1 MKSFA
6 GAAALAVVLLM
17 VTQGALGASV
27 WRDNGDSFKDGTYFQ
42 TIFTDRGIAL
52 AANTNIAINWTAAV
66 IQPDGRN
73 CAAMAYDTTNGNALL
88 FGGYDG
94 SKYLNDTWSY
104 NSTTGK
110 WTKKNPATSPAARAR
125 HGMVYDAD
133 QGRFLMF
140 GGTDASKLYDD
151 TWTYTPS
158 TGTWA
163 SVNPGTKPSARS
175 MFGMSY
181 DSKSKLTVLFGGH
194 DGSNALKDTWRF
206 DAIGGTWEKQPTSG
220 SPSAR
225 YLTATVFDGS
235 LNETVL
241 FGGIEPAAGCYSQPN
256 LVNDT
261 WTYSSQNNT
270 WTNRTT
276 GLQPSARH
284 SHVMA
289 YDSDR
294 KLTLLYSGAIYIGML
309 YGSSD
314 VWKWNS
320 SFSNWGQIS
329 PSNTPPT
336 RMCATSAYDPVN
348 NHILVFGGT
357 TMNLTAS
364 NEFLALNR
372 SNNAWYAPGA
382 PEPRDDAALVSGGSG
397 LAMMFGGAGLNAQ
410 LADTWVFNDSLGTW
424 QMKNPTSSPSARES
438 HAMAFDDR
446 SGAAVLFGGAQ
457 FSYMYPN
464 AYCDTWVYNFSTGD
478 WSNKNPP
485 SIPTARY
492 QHAMAYDHGNSRT
505 VLFGG
510 ITGNFMN
517 QYKNNETWVYS
528 TGSNIWDNKTPVDSP
543 ARRSGHAMAYDP
555 ASGLVVL
562 FGGYNES
569 YSYENDTWVYNTSA
583 NTWTQRKPADA
594 PGPRQLHSMA
604 YDSVSGEI
612 ILFGGQNANGA
623 LNTTWSYNVSNNI
636 WTKLQCT
643 STPSKRSG
651 QGMASLGPAG
661 GVLVYGGNNSGEF
674 PSLQTGTWKLR
685 PSTTIYL
692 DAGTFISVPMDTNG
706 SAYYGNLSWCATVP
720 SGTEFKLQLRSADT
734 RDGLNTSLF
743 KGPDGTNGTWYNV
756 SGMQMVHYSHK
767 GSRWIQYKAKFTTTN
782 PAVTPSLASVQLP
795 YNLMHNV
802 TVTAPTDSQVVN
814 GTFNITWNASDPDG
828 DTLNF
833 TIYLISYPNESYV
846 LKLASD
852 LNNTARRFEWNTSG
866 VPDGNYTL
874 RIESMDNC
882 TAIPLKAKAF
892 LGPFAVK
899 QPVQPPVVEPP
910 MVELLSPADGITVQT
925 NSVNITWAAREPP
938 GTPQGSQMRFTIYLC
953 TTSFPPSKLPLPY
966 DTAGEPSYTL
976 RMLESTMTY
985 YWTVMAS
992 LNGTNSTI
1000 AEVRSFNVSIPVTP
1014 GNNRPVASL
1023 SSPEDSAI
1031 LQTANVELGW
1041 SGSDADGDPLLF
1053 HLFLQDS
1060 TIDYKRLPAPLKTT
1074 NLTTYLAAGLADGK
1088 TYWWS
1093 VRPDDGKSLGDLV
1106 AQRHFTVKL
1115 PTNQNNNPPFTY
1127 LKTPNDG
1134 AKMSST
1140 SVQLA
1145 WTGEDAESDPL
1156 VYYLYLSNASF
1167 NLAGLPPRLDWTNA
1181 TSYILKGLVNG
1192 QTYYWTVIPH
1202 DGKALGNASE
1212 VRKFTIDTSVVNRNP
1227 VIASYPA
1234 NLTAMVGI
1242 EFIYNISAEDDDGDP
1257 LTYILVSGVK
1267 GMGLDNVTNGLYWTP
1282 NQQQLGNHTIKI
1294 AVSDGRGGLAEQEI
1308 VLNVIRYKPPELPTP
1323 PVCSVIFPTPY
1334 ETVSGKIVING
1345 TGARGTN
1352 LTFQVLLKIDNGP
1365 WKEATGSSD
1374 WYYTL
1379 DTGTLKNGNHLLHV
1393 KATDGSL
1400 STKPLEI
1407 PITVKNPQTSRQTT
1421 NMLTNFGILLVAA
1434 VAAVGAYAYWRR
1446 RKNAASDRTPAKVP
1460 FTTDTGRPVSG
1471 SATASGAMPPAPRDE
1486 TPEVKSGVLP
1496 SSVYGGDGAA
1506 SGATAGG
1513 AGMTMV
1519 TAKPLRTAPA
1529 DFAIEDI
1536 FLMYKDGRLIHHATR
1551 RIKADMDV
1559 EIITSMLKAVQDFVR
1574 DSFGRAEG
1582 SELGAM
1588 EYGDSKILL
1597 QKGEHTILA
1606 AVILGS
1612 EPSDLRS
1619 EMRGVIN
1626 NIEAEY
1632 QTLLIKWNG
1641 LLDSLSGVKK
1651 FLSALGTYRT
1661 PDETGEKLS
1670 KDVSLLSELEFYQ
1683 GFVRAKVAI
1692 KNNMATVI
1700 RNTSLKVVF
1709 DEDSL
1714 RLDHLEPAF
1723 AREGRDILFG
1733 DVEPRV
1739 KKTVA
1744 LYLDPQICTESHLEG
1759 ILTYKDAMGHLE
1771 SVKLPRKLVSVVCP
1785 IMFTDENINTA
1796 MLKRMAVEELDKK
1809 DSKVFSVP
1817 EGLTPGQVF
1826 DIGKTSVQHHDV
1838 RLVREFEERNP
1849 FIGEA
1854 WYYGKAKGRTD
1865 KMIIRVRV
1873 LGDRKVLEFHVAA
1886 SSTLMLTGMLAELK
1900 SDLNKSLKA
1909 LKHEGKMKRVSEE
1922 ETLNA
1927 VTATKTLL
1935 DKSMEDEAP
1944 PK

>member
-1 MKSFA
+1 MYYMYPNSF
-6 GAAALAVVLLM
+6 
-17 VTQGALGASV
+17 
-27 WRDNGDSFKDGTYFQ
+27 
-42 TIFTDRGIAL
+42 
-52 AANTNIAINWTAAV
+52 
-66 IQPDGRN
+66 
-73 CAAMAYDTTNGNALL
+73 C
-88 FGGYDG
+88 
-94 SKYLNDTWSY
+94 DTWAY
-104 NSTTGK
+104 NFSSGE
-110 WTKKNPATSPAARAR
+110 WSDRAPSP
-125 HGMVYDAD
+125 Y
-133 QGRFLMF
+133 
-140 GGTDASKLYDD
+140 
-151 TWTYTPS
+151 
-158 TGTWA
+158 
-163 SVNPGTKPSARS
+163 
-175 MFGMSY
+175 
-181 DSKSKLTVLFGGH
+181 
-194 DGSNALKDTWRF
+194 
-206 DAIGGTWEKQPTSG
+206 
-220 SPSAR
+220 PSAR
-225 YLTATVFDGS
+225 Y
-235 LNETVL
+235 
-241 FGGIEPAAGCYSQPN
+241 Q
-256 LVNDT
+256 
-261 WTYSSQNNT
+261 
-270 WTNRTT
+270 
-276 GLQPSARH
+276 H
-284 SHVMA
+284 SMA
-289 YDSDR
+289 YDR
-294 KLTLLYSGAIYIGML
+294 
-309 YGSSD
+309 GSS
-314 VWKWNS
+314 
-320 SFSNWGQIS
+320 
-329 PSNTPPT
+329 
-336 RMCATSAYDPVN
+336 
-348 NHILVFGGT
+348 L
-357 TMNLTAS
+357 
-364 NEFLALNR
+364 
-372 SNNAWYAPGA
+372 
-382 PEPRDDAALVSGGSG
+382 
-397 LAMMFGGAGLNAQ
+397 
-410 LADTWVFNDSLGTW
+410 
-424 QMKNPTSSPSARES
+424 
-438 HAMAFDDR
+438 
-446 SGAAVLFGGAQ
+446 
-457 FSYMYPN
+457 
-464 AYCDTWVYNFSTGD
+464 
-478 WSNKNPP
+478 
-485 SIPTARY
+485 
-492 QHAMAYDHGNSRT
+492 T

-510 ITGNFMN
+510 ITGSYMD
-517 QYKNNETWVYS
+517 QHRNNETWVYS
-528 TGSNIWDNKTPVDSP
+528 TSNNQWTNKTPASSP
-543 ARRSGHAMAYDP
+543 PKRSGAAMAYDS

-583 NTWTQRKPADA
+583 NTWTQRYPADA
-594 PGPRQLHSMA
+594 PGPRHLHSMA
-604 YDSVSGEI
+604 YDSVSGGLV
-612 ILFGGQNANGA
+612 LFGGQNANGA
-623 LNTTWSYNVSNNI
+623 LNTTWSYNASTNI
-636 WTKLQCT
+636 WTKFQPSLE
-643 STPSKRSG
+643 PSKRSG
-651 QGMASLGPAG
+651 HGLASLGSSG
-661 GVLVYGGNNSGEF
+661 GVLLFGGNNTGGF
-674 PSLQTGTWKLR
+674 PYLQTGTWKFR
-685 PSTTIYL
+685 PSTTIYM
-692 DAGTFISVPMDTNG
+692 DAGTFISVPLDTNG

-720 SGTEFKLQLRSADT
+720 SGTEVKLQLRSADT

-767 GSRWIQYKAKFTTTN
+767 DSRWIQYKAKFTTTN

-846 LKLASD
+846 LKLVSD
-852 LNNTARRFEWNTSG
+852 LNNTARRFEWNTSD

-892 LGPFAVK
+892 SGPFTVK
-899 QPVQPPVVEPP
+899 QPAQPPVVEPP
-910 MVELLSPADGITVQT
+910 MVELLQPADGITVQT
-925 NSVNITWAAREPP
+925 SSVNITWAAKEPP
-938 GTPQGSQMRFTIYLC
+938 GTPQGSQMRFSIYLC
-953 TTSFPPSKLPLPY
+953 TTAFSSSNNPLPY
-966 DTAGEPSYTL
+966 DTTAEPSYTL
-976 RMLESTMTY
+976 RMLESGMTY
-985 YWTVMAS
+985 YWTVRAS

-1000 AEVRSFNVSIPVTP
+1000 DEVRSFNVSIPVTP

-1023 SSPEDSAI
+1023 SLPEDGAI
-1031 LQTANVELGW
+1031 FQTANVELSW
-1041 SGSDADGDPLLF
+1041 SGSDADGDLLLF

-1060 TIDYKRLPAPLKTT
+1060 AIDYKRLPAPLRTT

-1106 AQRHFTVKL
+1106 AQRSFTVKL
-1115 PTNQNNNPPFTY
+1115 PVNQNNNPPFAY

-1167 NLAGLPPRLDWTNA
+1167 NLSGLPLRLDVTNA
-1181 TSYILKGLVNG
+1181 TSYILKNLLDR
-1192 QTYYWTVIPH
+1192 QTYYWTVLPH

-1212 VRKFTIDTSVVNRNP
+1212 VRKFTIDTSVVNQNP
-1227 VIASYPA
+1227 VITSFPA
-1234 NLTAMVGI
+1234 NLTAMVGV
-1242 EFIYNISAEDDDGDP
+1242 EFVYNITAEDSDP
-1257 LTYILVSGVK
+1257 LTFILVTGVK
-1267 GMGLDNVTNGLYWTP
+1267 GMGLDNITNGLFWTP
-1282 NQQQLGNHTIKI
+1282 NEQQLGNHTIKI
-1294 AVSDGRGGLAEQEI
+1294 AVSDGRGGLAEQEF

-1323 PVCSVIFPTPY
+1323 PGCSVIFPAPY

-1352 LTFQVLLKIDNGP
+1352 QTFQVLLKIDNGP
-1365 WKEATGSSD
+1365 WTEATGSSD
-1374 WYYTL
+1374 WYFML
-1379 DTGTLKNGNHLLHV
+1379 DTATLKNGNHLLHV

-1400 STKPLEI
+1400 SSKPLEI
-1407 PITVKNPQTSRQTT
+1407 PITVKNPVMSKQTT

-1446 RKNAASDRTPAKVP
+1446 RKYAAGDRASAKVP
-1460 FTTDTGRPVSG
+1460 SSADTGEPGSG

-1496 SSVYGGDGAA
+1496 SSVYGGEGAA
-1506 SGATAGG
+1506 SGATAGE

-1574 DSFGRAEG
+1574 DSFGRASG

-1588 EYGDSKILL
+1588 EYGESKILL
-1597 QKGEHTILA
+1597 QKGEQTILA
-1606 AVILGS
+1606 AVILGT
-1612 EPSDLRS
+1612 EPSDLRA

-1632 QTLLIKWNG
+1632 HTLLVKWNG
-1641 LLDSLSGVKK
+1641 SLDSLSGVKK

-1670 KDVSLLSELEFYQ
+1670 KDVSLMSELEFYQ
-1683 GFVRAKVAI
+1683 GFVRAKIAI

-1723 AREGRDILFG
+1723 ERDGRDILFG
-1733 DVEPRV
+1733 DVEPKV

-1785 IMFTDENINTA
+1785 IMYTDENINTA

-1826 DIGKTSVQHHDV
+1826 DIGKTAVQHHDV
-1838 RLVREFEERNP
+1838 RLVREFEERTP
-1849 FIGEA
+1849 YIGEA
-1854 WYYGKAKGRTD
+1854 WYYGKAKGRED
-1865 KMIIRVRV
+1865 RMIIRVRV

-1900 SDLNKSLKA
+1900 SDLNKALKA
-1909 LKHEGKMKRVSEE
+1909 LKHEGRMKRVSEE
-1922 ETLNA
+1922 ETLSA

-1935 DKSMEDEAP
+1935 DKSMEAEVAP
-1944 PK
+1944 K